1 MAEAHL
7 FGMYGMWGPI
17 TDFGESHFLDR
28 CRAEISDLQVHGPY
42 RDYDVA
48 TIVSEMRALPTDAV
62 LFVQGTSLG
71 SNNSPVV
78 ANYLDTRTIHG
89 VFGFQASQW
98 GAHSLLPK
106 NVLFAH
112 LIYSEN
118 PINCGLG
125 SYVWQTDKDFKGG
138 YVRSRID
145 DVHPGDGNQNSQEMF
160 IHEIRRIIA
169 KPTG

>member
-17 TDFGESHFLDR
+17 TDFGESRFLGR
-28 CRAEISDLQVHGPY
+28 CKAKIPELQIHGPY

-48 TIVSEMRALPTDAV
+48 AIVSRMRVLPLDATV
-62 LFVQGTSLG
+62 FIQGTSLG
-71 SNNSPVV
+71 ANNVPIVASRFARPV
-78 ANYLDTRTIHG
+78 HG

-98 GAHSLLPK
+98 GAHSSIPK

-118 PINCGLG
+118 PLNFSLG

-138 YVRSRID
+138 YVCTRVD
-145 DVHPGDGNQNSQEMF
+145 DVHPGDGNLNSQKMF
-160 IHEIRRIIA
+160 IQEIRRIIA